1 MRLLWLI
8 PFIFS
13 SPSPSFRKRYFSKEG
28 EKETFGRFYRNEVK
42 KEGESMKDIYIYKS
56 RKLKR
61 LSVRGPTYRTSIF
74 SKSIYVSYTSL
85 RIYSWRDN
93 DDSRIYT

>member
-1 MRLLWLI
+1 
-8 PFIFS
+8 
-13 SPSPSFRKRYFSKEG
+13 
-28 EKETFGRFYRNEVK
+28 
-42 KEGESMKDIYIYKS
+42 MKDIYIS